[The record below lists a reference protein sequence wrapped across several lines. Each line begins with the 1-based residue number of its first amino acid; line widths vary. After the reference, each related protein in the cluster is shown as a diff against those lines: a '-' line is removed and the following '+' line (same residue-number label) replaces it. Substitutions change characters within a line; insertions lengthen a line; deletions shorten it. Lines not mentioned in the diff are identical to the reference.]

1 MFRLIIVLVLLLVL
15 YLMARTA
22 LREFWGRKSGG
33 RVISGKDVM
42 VQDPVCKMYIPTD
55 SAVTA
60 DIGGQTYYFCS
71 RNCAHTFKTQL
82 SG

>member
-1 MFRLIIVLVLLLVL
+1 MFRLIIILVLLIVL
-15 YLMARTA
+15 YLMVRTA
-22 LREFWGRKSGG
+22 LREYWGRKSGKQTL
-33 RVISGKDVM
+33 SGKDVM
-42 VQDPVCKMYIPTD
+42 VQDPVCKTYIPTD